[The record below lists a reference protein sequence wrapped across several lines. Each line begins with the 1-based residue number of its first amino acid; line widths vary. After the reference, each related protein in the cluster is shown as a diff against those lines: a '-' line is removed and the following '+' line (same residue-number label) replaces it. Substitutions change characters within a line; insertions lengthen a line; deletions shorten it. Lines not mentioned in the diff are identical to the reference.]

1 MKVKEW
7 CIALDNVSSYI
18 DSVLGLRYK
27 FLKGERATKE
37 KVFSMIPSMTEEEYA
52 RYFRPATEEE
62 INGEFEWDGE
72 QFILKGSKRMKSIKE
87 KSFELFPEMQT
98 DSDDW
103 DVIEEQCDR
112 DDQRK
117 AYRLGANYVL
127 EQIEQLIYEKHVKG
141 NLPLFDLT
149 YLIDK
154 IKEK

>member
-1 MKVKEW
+1 
-7 CIALDNVSSYI
+7 
-18 DSVLGLRYK
+18 
-27 FLKGERATKE
+27 
-37 KVFSMIPSMTEEEYA
+37 
-52 RYFRPATEEE
+52 
-62 INGEFEWDGE
+62 
-72 QFILKGSKRMKSIKE
+72 MKSIKE

-127 EQIEQLIYEKHVKG
+127 EQIEQLICEKHVEG

-149 YLIDK
+149 HLIDK
-154 IKEK
+154 LKK